1 MKEKCTIRIM
11 ALAFVACAAL
21 ASCKKDNDDPVLP
34 EPSVDNVEI
43 GIGNNGIGIIGQDFH
58 FEMDV
63 LAGERIETVQVR
75 IVQRA
80 EETYEKEW
88 GFEVT
93 WEQYKGAKNT
103 NVHKH
108 FRVPED
114 AVEGAYDFVITV
126 NDQNGTALEE
136 KREISVYNA
145 ENLPVDPKL
154 TLLTLNNNGTFFY
167 RNGKFTEEGA
177 TLSKDDKFSAQV
189 TIDGVKGDG
198 KMYLLLIN
206 KKLGHIPES
215 IDQIDFDKAIVLD
228 VYEHKGWEE
237 GGSFSNAVFDGSTFT
252 WVRKIPQLVI
262 GAASDNNTPEARA
275 IDGDKAWQSGSY
287 YFGVLYE
294 NTTYNMSYFE
304 YLEFG
309 IGGF

>member
-1 MKEKCTIRIM
+1 M

-21 ASCKKDNDDPVLP
+21 VSCKKDNDDPVLP
-34 EPSVDNVEI
+34 EPSIDNVEI

-126 NDQNGTALEE
+126 NDQNGAVLEG
-136 KREISVYNA
+136 KREISVYKA

-177 TLSKDDKFSAQV
+177 TLSKDDKFSAQA

-206 KKLGHIPES
+206 KKLGHMPES

-262 GAASDNNTPEARA
+262 GAASDNNIPEARA

-287 YFGVLYE
+287 YFGVLYK

-304 YLEFG
+304 YLEVE